1 VTFFIAGRV
10 FLTLS
15 LWTFK
20 VPHAS
25 KDGLHDKKWGAKI
38 IEKYAKVVVG
48 Q

>member
-1 VTFFIAGRV
+1 VTYFIAGRL

-25 KDGLHDKKWGAKI
+25 NDELHDKKWGAKFL
-38 IEKYAKVVVG
+38 EKYAKVVVG

>member
-1 VTFFIAGRV
+1 VTYITANNV